1 MNLLLLD
8 ADRVAPDG
16 HATITG
22 AALEHVRTVLK
33 KGVGDTLVAG
43 VVDGKIG
50 TATIEAIGADEARV
64 RCTFDRDPP
73 PPSPVTLVL
82 ALPRPPMLRRVLFS
96 AASMGVKAIH
106 LIATARVEKS
116 YWSTPSLQPDKIA
129 EQLRLGLAQAVDT
142 TWPAVELH
150 RRFRPF
156 VEDVLSDVAGD
167 GARLVADP
175 VPGAAPLEP
184 ARGPVTV
191 VIGPEGGLVPF
202 ERERLAAAGFSSVHL
217 GPRILRVET
226 AVVAVLARLLAL
238 TPPGR

>member
-1 MNLLLLD
+1 VNLLLLD
-8 ADRVAPDG
+8 VSQVDADGR
-16 HATITG
+16 ATVRGT
-22 AALEHVRTVLK
+22 ALEHIRTVLK
-33 KGVGDTLVAG
+33 KGAGDTLVAG
-43 VVDGKIG
+43 VVDGRIG
-50 TATIEAIGADEARV
+50 TATIESVDDGAATV
-64 RCTFDRDPP
+64 QCTLHRDPP
-73 PPSPVTLVL
+73 PPSVVTLVV

-96 AASMGVKAIH
+96 AASMGVKRIH

-129 EQLRLGLAQAVDT
+129 EQLRLGLAQGVDT
-142 TWPAVELH
+142 RWPIVELH

-156 VEDVLSDVAGD
+156 VEDALAGIAGD

-175 VPGAAPLEP
+175 VPGAAPIEP
-184 ARGPVTV
+184 ATSPVTI

-226 AVVAVLARLLAL
+226 AVVAALARL
-238 TPPGR
+238 G